1 MIHSEAKPYEVW
13 SSQAG
18 CVKSMILSIAA
29 PLLVLFP
36 TSCFSQSILDS
47 VANEKLIALAEAGA
61 SRCLEND
68 ASLPKRRVVLTEFTY
83 ISVGDEETM
92 QVQGTQIYINDEK
105 SKFRRIKSFGVRDD
119 DEFEYDSLW
128 IGGNRWVFDE
138 TQKWVP
144 VYKESAVNKEDG
156 YIEGPWGTAGSM
168 TFPQFDPRYVWTTPP
183 SILELSHQFPLGD
196 FIRSGAIKAAR
207 QNSRGKNVSALFATL
222 TQRGVT
228 YITEVSFPPTGM
240 PEQFILYAAV
250 AGEFSVQKAKKSQ
263 EGNSPVVNKLK
274 WAEYARDLFVPI
286 EGSQVETKKSESIE
300 FLYDNRWLLGSAVP
314 DWVLKDPRDNHVNLE
329 DLKFDKAVLY
339 SK

>member
-1 MIHSEAKPYEVW
+1 MIDSEANPNQDW
-13 SSQAG
+13 STQAG
-18 CVKSMILSIAA
+18 CVKRVVMRFAA
-29 PLLVLFP
+29 TLLVLFP

-47 VANEKLIALAEAGA
+47 VANEKLIALAEDGA
-61 SRCLEND
+61 SRCLDND

-83 ISVGDEETM
+83 ISIGDEETM

-105 SKFRRIKSFGVRDD
+105 SKFRRIKSFGVRDE

-168 TFPQFDPRYVWTTPP
+168 TFPQFDPRYVWVTPP
-183 SILELSHQFPLGD
+183 SVLELSHQLSLGD
-196 FIRSGAIKAAR
+196 FIRPDAIKAAR

-228 YITEVSFPPTGM
+228 YITEASFPPTGM

-250 AGEFSVQKAKKSQ
+250 RGEFSVPKAKKAQ
-263 EGNSPVVNKLK
+263 EGNSPVLNKLK
-274 WAEYARDLFVPI
+274 WAEYSRDLFVPI
-286 EGSQVETKKSESIE
+286 EGSQVETTKSESGE
-300 FLYDNRWLLGSAVP
+300 FLFNNRWLLGSAVP
-314 DWVLKDPRDNHVNLE
+314 DWVLKDPRDNPVNLE
-329 DLKFDKAVLY
+329 DLKFDKPVLY